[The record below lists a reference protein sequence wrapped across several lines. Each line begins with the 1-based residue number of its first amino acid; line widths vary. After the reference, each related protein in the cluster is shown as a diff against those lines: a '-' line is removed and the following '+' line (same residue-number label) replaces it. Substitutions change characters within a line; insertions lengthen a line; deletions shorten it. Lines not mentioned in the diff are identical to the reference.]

1 MKFPKNI
8 QKMYIKVVNCM
19 DLHACMGHKINMH
32 VISQFKMTSLLQLL
46 FLLTTA
52 YSCAAQHIDQVL
64 STRGGDESSSPDALS
79 SRSVLGNV
87 IPALNYESGGQ
98 NIDPNSYEY
107 KIINNKTRVQICGVE
122 TLENAYALFFKADY
136 GSRVPGLR
144 FFDSVL
150 KSLKLFYSDSS
161 RSRNDYSEGAVKKFG
176 NLINF
181 FFPEREV
188 KIQKTKRVSL
198 ISHIFFD
205 VFNRLKKRIGNA
217 LKDTSD
223 DDPYKNFFKNLQ
235 LFGGPPPAVFNRS
248 KESKANIFKRL
259 AKIFLT
265 LVESDGDRFR
275 HDSVYLF
282 SRDLALILMNIFD
295 NELSPIIYRKNIMD
309 FILRLTFGPMNPL
322 LDQLLLKGQT
332 VEEIHKEIRLH
343 WLPLLQKAEQFISR
357 VRNGNQEIPDSLRPL
372 FQIATPCSLYI
383 IQDALNLFLANYSG
397 QLHADVGHVRLQGR
411 SN

>member
-1 MKFPKNI
+1 M
-8 QKMYIKVVNCM
+8 
-19 DLHACMGHKINMH
+19 
-32 VISQFKMTSLLQLL
+32 
-46 FLLTTA
+46 
-52 YSCAAQHIDQVL
+52 AAQHIDHVL

-223 DDPYKNFFKNLQ
+223 DDPYKNFLKICNCLVVLLQ
-235 LFGGPPPAVFNRS
+235 LF
-248 KESKANIFKRL
+248 
-259 AKIFLT
+259 LT
-265 LVESDGDRFR
+265 VVKSQKLI
-275 HDSVYLF
+275 F
-282 SRDLALILMNIFD
+282 SRDWPKY
-295 NELSPIIYRKNIMD
+295 SS
-309 FILRLTFGPMNPL
+309 
-322 LDQLLLKGQT
+322 
-332 VEEIHKEIRLH
+332 H
-343 WLPLLQKAEQFISR
+343 WLRVMETASDMTVSIS
-357 VRNGNQEIPDSLRPL
+357 S
-372 FQIATPCSLYI
+372 
-383 IQDALNLFLANYSG
+383 
-397 QLHADVGHVRLQGR
+397 QGI
-411 SN
+411 